1 MAKKPEEGFHQL
13 TDEVLK
19 KLINDRVDGQTPI
32 TFSEEEYTYILRVI
46 NIIKAFDTLGSLGT
60 ILKNVFIALATVM
73 ATYAAIKGGFIG
85 WLKAGLS

>member
-32 TFSEEEYTYILRVI
+32 TFSEEELVYYEYL
-46 NIIKAFDTLGSLGT
+46 
-60 ILKNVFIALATVM
+60 
-73 ATYAAIKGGFIG
+73 
-85 WLKAGLS
+85 